1 MLLVELT
8 EDRPFSTNCETKNNI
23 VLGMKTGKRVIDNCG
38 IDSKRLFC
46 SGFYFYTWWAQL
58 APSGKKAGSL
68 VKGVDE
74 NFSLIFN

>member
-1 MLLVELT
+1 
-8 EDRPFSTNCETKNNI
+8 
-23 VLGMKTGKRVIDNCG
+23 MKTGKRVIDNCG